1 MAKNSGLSRGL
12 IFILSIITLFTTVS
26 PVAGLMTEI
35 TVEDLTREADVIAIG
50 NVEEVNSRWSLTG
63 ATVYT
68 YTTLSVEEYIKGNE
82 GQGTLTIIT
91 EGGCALGFCVWV
103 EDTPTFTKNEAVLV
117 FLKKTGK
124 EYSVPGW
131 AQGKYIIENGG
142 VRSEWDNKTEPLVE
156 FRKRIQDSIP
166 LQEITIPATTKG
178 APGFEA
184 LIGLLGLLAV
194 RRMF

>member
-1 MAKNSGLSRGL
+1 MRSR
-12 IFILSIITLFTTVS
+12 
-26 PVAGLMTEI
+26 
-35 TVEDLTREADVIAIG
+35 
-50 NVEEVNSRWSLTG
+50 
-63 ATVYT
+63 
-68 YTTLSVEEYIKGNE
+68 
-82 GQGTLTIIT
+82 
-91 EGGCALGFCVWV
+91 FCVWV